1 MYVFIS
7 NITLFQILSIPT
19 SLYELNFLDT
29 FDRSSSHNESSSKS
43 LIIYSAL
50 KPNAQCT
57 LIIFWIDQ
65 ILLGW
70 PHHSR
75 SNGVRR
81 WGAFKQA
88 MQQMSDLC
96 LYAS

>member
-7 NITLFQILSIPT
+7 NIVLFQILSIPT

-29 FDRSSSHNESSSKS
+29 FDT
-43 LIIYSAL
+43 AL

-57 LIIFWIDQ
+57 SIIFWIDQ

-70 PHHSR
+70 QHHSS

-81 WGAFKQA
+81 WGAFKQT

>member
-7 NITLFQILSIPT
+7 NIVLFQILSIPT

-29 FDRSSSHNESSSKS
+29 FDT
-43 LIIYSAL
+43 AL

-57 LIIFWIDQ
+57 SIVFWIDQ

-70 PHHSR
+70 
-75 SNGVRR
+75 
-81 WGAFKQA
+81 
-88 MQQMSDLC
+88 
-96 LYAS
+96 